1 MMATTAIHML
11 GDISRE
17 TPDLCIVAEEDD
29 DNYYGN
35 WVTGFGYIDVKFP
48 KSTTK
53 ELTPEEVEKYDGQLL
68 TLNGEFFPTINI
80 SGEDFRKHVV
90 VTKEGSDK
98 VITGTL
104 IAPIKHVI
112 AMIRDDGR
120 MWTTSK
126 IKQIEGN
133 RIVTKNSVYIV
144 EFPCSCDSLFL

>member
-53 ELTPEEVEKYDGQLL
+53 ELTPEEVEEYHGKPL
-68 TLNGEFFPTINI
+68 TLNDGFFQSINI
-80 SGEDFRKHVV
+80 KGENFQKHVV
-90 VTKEGSDK
+90 VTKEGSNK

-133 RIVTKNSVYIV
+133 RIITQNSVYMV
-144 EFPCSCDSLFL
+144 EYV